1 MLLNPTGFPTALP
14 YPLLTGALIIK
25 TCKLLM
31 LTKKLIVPK
40 AVTVH
45 KSLVFV
51 LNTVPLGG
59 RSKGASSQY
68 LFFFLFSF
76 LFWVEIFLGS

>member
-1 MLLNPTGFPTALP
+1 
-14 YPLLTGALIIK
+14 
-25 TCKLLM
+25 M

-51 LNTVPLGG
+51 LNTVPQGG
-59 RSKGASSQY
+59 RSKGASS
-68 LFFFLFSF
+68 LNFFFLF
-76 LFWVEIFLGS
+76 LLWVEIFLGS

>member
-1 MLLNPTGFPTALP
+1 MTSDHV
-14 YPLLTGALIIK
+14 
-25 TCKLLM
+25 
-31 LTKKLIVPK
+31 KKRIVPK

-68 LFFFLFSF
+68 LFFFSF

>member
-1 MLLNPTGFPTALP
+1 MV
-14 YPLLTGALIIK
+14 
-25 TCKLLM
+25 
-31 LTKKLIVPK
+31 TKKLIVPK

-51 LNTVPLGG
+51 LNTVPLGD
-59 RSKGASSQY
+59 RSKGASFLY
-68 LFFFLFSF
+68 LFFSFSF